1 MHPVV
6 SNTSTAEDAEIL
18 IRSASSA
25 VVIRDRIALMRR
37 AIAVAMLLSATGLAQ
52 PLPKVNTAATLN
64 TVVPDLGQRLAR
76 FKQVRMPYNTAGL
89 TAREREMIEQLVIAC
104 RELESM
110 YWRQSDPEAL
120 ALYNALA
127 PDKTPVAQ
135 NLRRYLF
142 INGSRFD
149 LVDGNKPFVGT
160 TPMPP
165 GRALYPAGLTRAD
178 IEAYVARNPSRK
190 QAIYNPYTV
199 VARTGPGDADLA
211 GEWYHSRFA
220 EFTRPA
226 AAALRKAADL
236 SDDPAFAAFL
246 RLRATAIL
254 TDDYYASDIAW
265 LDLKDPKFDI
275 IYAPYETYLD
285 DLLGVKTSYGASILI
300 RNDSESRRLG
310 VYQQWV
316 PEIQDA
322 LPLAAADRP
331 SVRGHATPMEVMD
344 APFRAGD
351 LRHGY
356 QAVADN
362 LPNDPRIHQQK
373 GTKKI
378 FFKNF
383 MDARVNEVILP
394 VAVRVMN
401 PAQAKQATAEGYLA
415 AVVMHEIA
423 HGLGPAFARVGGKQ
437 VSINE
442 ALGPVYAALEEAK
455 ADVAGMFGLEWLM
468 QHGAV
473 AANRRQEYYA
483 SYVAGI
489 FRSVRFGTGE
499 AHGRAEMM
507 EFNYLSEQGAITRDA
522 STGRYAIDFTKMT
535 QAVTSLAKEL
545 LEIEATGDRNRAEQW
560 FKKYDSLPAELKSA
574 LTSVKDV
581 PVDVDPVS
589 AFGE

>member
-1 MHPVV
+1 M
-6 SNTSTAEDAEIL
+6 T
-18 IRSASSA
+18 
-25 VVIRDRIALMRR
+25 R
-37 AIAVAMLLSATGLAQ
+37 AIAGVALLLSATVLAQ
-52 PLPKVNTAATLN
+52 PKVDVAAALK
-64 TVVPDLGQRLAR
+64 TVTPDLGQRLAR
-76 FKQVRMPYNTAGL
+76 FKPVKMPYNAAGL
-89 TAREREMIEQLVIAC
+89 SARERELIEQLVVAC

-120 ALYNALA
+120 ALYNALET
-127 PDKTPVAQ
+127 DKTPLAQ
-135 NLRRYLF
+135 SLRRYLF

-165 GRALYPAGLTRAD
+165 GRALYPAGLTRAE

-190 QAIYNPYTV
+190 QAIYNPYTFV
-199 VARTGPGDADLA
+199 VRTGPGNADLA

-236 SDDPAFAAFL
+236 SDDPAFARFL
-246 RLRATAIL
+246 RLRATAIQS
-254 TDDYYASDIAW
+254 DDYYASDIAW

-300 RNDSESRRLG
+300 RNDAESRKLA

-316 PEIQDA
+316 PDIQDS

-394 VAVRVMN
+394 LAARVMDA
-401 PAQAKQATAEGYLA
+401 AQARQASAEGYLA
-415 AVVMHEIA
+415 STLMHEIC
-423 HGLGPAFARVGGKQ
+423 HGLGPAFARGNGPSTSSGQGQQKDIREAIGPAYGG
-437 VSINE
+437 
-442 ALGPVYAALEEAK
+442 LEESK
-455 ADVAGMFGLEWLM
+455 ADVVGMLALKWLVDKNVLPKSRLE
-468 QHGAV
+468 
-473 AANRRQEYYA
+473 EYYA

-489 FRSVRFGTGE
+489 FRTVRFGTGE

-507 EFNYLSEQGAITRDA
+507 EFNYLSEQGAIT
-522 STGRYAIDFTKMT
+522 SVSGRYRVDYAKMPSAI
-535 QAVTSLAKEL
+535 AALAKEL
-545 LEIEATGDRNRAEQW
+545 LEQEATGDRARAEAW
-560 FKKYDSLPAELKSA
+560 FAKYDRMPLA
-574 LTSVKDV
+574 LTSVLTGASAV
-581 PVDVDPVS
+581 PIDIDPIFSFAEPVR
-589 AFGE
+589 